1 MRTAAITAAQTTAG
15 LQKWVYDAGA
25 KQWKLA
31 YTLQSGLNLGQPYS
45 VAGCPAGSN
54 SATGLPWAPATAGL
68 RNLMGRVERDG
79 TVTIWAITSTVSV
92 NDDVGADPNRLV
104 AVRDVLKST
113 SATTAAHE
121 QFAVLRTA
129 KFAEV
134 LRGIEFA
141 PGTETGRSH

>member
-1 MRTAAITAAQTTAG
+1 MCTAAITAAQTTAG

-25 KQWKLA
+25 MQWKLA
-31 YTLQSGLNLGQPYS
+31 YTRQSGLNLGQPYS
-45 VAGCPAGSN
+45 VAGCPTGSN
-54 SATGLPWAPATAGL
+54 SVTGL

-79 TVTIWAITSTVSV
+79 TVTIWAITSTVSG